1 MRFAMLMDNLLLL
14 RVVIEKVR
22 GMKYGMENR

>member
-1 MRFAMLMDNLLLL
+1 MRFAMLIDNLLLL